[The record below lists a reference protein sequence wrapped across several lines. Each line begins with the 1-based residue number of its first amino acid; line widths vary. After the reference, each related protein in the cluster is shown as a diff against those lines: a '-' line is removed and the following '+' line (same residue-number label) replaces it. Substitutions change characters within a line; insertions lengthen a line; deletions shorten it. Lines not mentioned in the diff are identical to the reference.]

1 VSNSS
6 NDPVDVELTYTEQEL
21 YCAARWLTRVWR
33 GNLFYALLTDLFH
46 CSQPSS
52 MCRHRVFACCACG
65 LRRREASQEDSGDFG
80 RAPCTP
86 ERDCGRATTDSN
98 IASAAMVLVPH
109 MTAHCSSCRF
119 WESPWE
125 KAEIGLCR
133 RYAPR
138 PSRRDGVGCGADWP
152 MTSEDDFCGE
162 HEPKQQPDSG
172 WRCSCGASLPVSKT
186 GGLCPNGHAHGA
198 IELHPDRVPE

>member
-98 IASAAMVLVPH
+98 IASA
-109 MTAHCSSCRF
+109 
-119 WESPWE
+119 
-125 KAEIGLCR
+125 
-133 RYAPR
+133 
-138 PSRRDGVGCGADWP
+138 P
-152 MTSEDDFCGE
+152 MGE
-162 HEPKQQPDSG
+162 G
-172 WRCSCGASLPVSKT
+172 RNWPVSALCAT
-186 GGLCPNGHAHGA
+186 AQSQGWCGLRCGLAHDERG
-198 IELHPDRVPE
+198 